1 MPKLIKPMS
10 EDTVRNAM
18 PKGKQFALYD
28 GGGLFLL
35 VRPSGGKLWRLKY
48 RFDGKDKKIALGAY
62 PAMTLEEARIKRDA
76 AKELVLQG
84 FDPAE
89 IRKQEKARD
98 KAECLEA
105 KMIPSVRA
113 TFDGKIE
120 IWKGNNTMR
129 LTLDEARFIGTLLS
143 NITR

>member
-1 MPKLIKPMS
+1 MS
-10 EDTVRNAM
+10 EDTIRNAM
-18 PKGKQFALYD
+18 PKGKQFALFD

-35 VRPSGGKLWRLKY
+35 VKPSGGKLWRLKY
-48 RFDGKDKKIALGAY
+48 RFDGKDKRLALGAY
-62 PAMTLEEARIKRDA
+62 PAITLEEARIRRDA
-76 AKELVLQG
+76 ARELLLQG

-98 KAECLEA
+98 KAERLEGR
-105 KMIPSVRA
+105 MIPSVRA

-129 LTLDEARFIGTLLS
+129 LTLDEAKFIGTLLS